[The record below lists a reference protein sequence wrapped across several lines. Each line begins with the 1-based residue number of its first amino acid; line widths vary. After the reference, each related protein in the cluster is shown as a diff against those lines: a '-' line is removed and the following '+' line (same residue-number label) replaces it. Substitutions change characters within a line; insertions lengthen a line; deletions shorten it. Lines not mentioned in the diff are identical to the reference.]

1 MATGGGRRFE
11 AARHPT
17 LHPLKNR
24 AVSGFS
30 VRRWRSSRLFFLT
43 VSQTGGFAKPIG
55 IVFSGRQTASALTRE
70 PPELSMGQTMRE
82 DKNEES

>member
-1 MATGGGRRFE
+1 MLDKQGGLGYCQMTREESGCKWSWAMATGGGRRFE

-43 VSQTGGFAKPIG
+43 VF
-55 IVFSGRQTASALTRE
+55 
-70 PPELSMGQTMRE
+70 
-82 DKNEES
+82 